1 MTINE
6 IAKENYKH
14 AVRRGKIQ
22 KDDSFWKFHS
32 ALQDEVNELE
42 LSELNNCNFDPSEAV
57 DVILVPMSLLEHNG
71 YDVEAEIMKKLE
83 FNKVRE

>member
-14 AVRRGKIQ
+14 AVRRGKINENS
-22 KDDSFWKFHS
+22 SFFIFMMDLKN
-32 ALQDEVNELE
+32 EVNELYE
-42 LSELNNCNFDPSEAV
+42 SALSGNFDPSEAV

-83 FNKVRE
+83 FNKVRD

>member
-14 AVRRGKIQ
+14 AVRRGKID
-22 KDDSFWKFHS
+22 KDDSFWNFYV
-32 ALQDEVNELE
+32 ALKNEVNELFE
-42 LSELNNCNFDPSEAV
+42 SALSGNFEPSEAV

-71 YDVEAEIMKKLE
+71 YDVEAEIIKKLE

>member
-14 AVRRGKIQ
+14 AVRRGKIN
-22 KDDSFWKFHS
+22 DDTIFLDFHVALKNEVDELFLS
-32 ALQDEVNELE
+32 ATQG
-42 LSELNNCNFDPSEAV
+42 NFDPSEAV

-71 YDVEAEIMKKLE
+71 YDVEAEIIKKLE
-83 FNKVRE
+83 FNKVRD

>member
-14 AVRRGKIQ
+14 AVRRGKIH
-22 KDDSFWKFHS
+22 KDDAFWSFFL
-32 ALQDEVNELE
+32 ALKDEVNELYE
-42 LSELNNCNFDPSEAV
+42 SAMRGDFDPSEAV

-83 FNKVRE
+83 FNKVRD

>member
-14 AVRRGKIQ
+14 AVRRGKIHE
-22 KDDSFWKFHS
+22 DDAFWNFYV
-32 ALQDEVNELE
+32 ALKNEVNELFE
-42 LSELNNCNFDPSEAV
+42 SALRGDFDPSEAV

-71 YDVEAEIMKKLE
+71 YDVEAEIIKKLE